1 MAVAVIPLMR
11 YLDPTMNWK
20 ALIQEILESGMT
32 QAEVA
37 KLIGCGQSYVSD
49 LANGKRGKS
58 MSYEIGA
65 RLIQLHKRMKRKA
78 A

>member
-1 MAVAVIPLMR
+1 
-11 YLDPTMNWK
+11 
-20 ALIQEILESGMT
+20 MT
-32 QAEVA
+32 QSEVA

-65 RLIQLHKRMKRKA
+65 RLIQLHRRLKRKA